1 MVTVEHFLLGPDYFK
16 RFVKNADGTR
26 VKFRTSYEVNNYMN
40 AMRDVDK
47 WMRDVK
53 CYIQAID
60 ADLICD
66 RKLIFGIETKIFL
79 TYTEPSRQMA
89 VMVGI

>member
-1 MVTVEHFLLGPDYFK
+1 
-16 RFVKNADGTR
+16 
-26 VKFRTSYEVNNYMN
+26 MN
-40 AMRDVDK
+40 AMRDVNK

-66 RKLIFGIETKIFL
+66 QKLIFGIETKIFL